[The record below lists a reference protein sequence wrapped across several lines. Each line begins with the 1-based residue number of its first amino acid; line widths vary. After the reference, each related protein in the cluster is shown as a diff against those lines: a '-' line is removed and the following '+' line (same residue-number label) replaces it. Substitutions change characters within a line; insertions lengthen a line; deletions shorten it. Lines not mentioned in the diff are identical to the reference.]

1 MLNPFFF
8 SFTLHAKVDQQD
20 LNINQMIKT
29 LFV

>member
-1 MLNPFFF
+1 MLNPFF